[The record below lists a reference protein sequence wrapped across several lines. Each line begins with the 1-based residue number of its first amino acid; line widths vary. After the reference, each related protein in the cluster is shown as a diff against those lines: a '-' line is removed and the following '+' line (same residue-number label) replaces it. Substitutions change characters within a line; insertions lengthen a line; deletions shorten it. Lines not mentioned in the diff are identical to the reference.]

1 MSEQIDQISP
11 PVSREGRKQL
21 LALSCA
27 RDRLAWVNACRP
39 ATPRS
44 PLAQIAT
51 EAANYIEPFS
61 HFLPRRIG
69 KWIRRATFLTSLGR
83 RLGWMGRG

>member
-1 MSEQIDQISP
+1 VTRDE
-11 PVSREGRKQL
+11 RKQL

-39 ATPRS
+39 AAPRS
-44 PLAQIAT
+44 PLAQIAS

-61 HFLPRRIG
+61 HFLPKRIV
-69 KWIRRATFLTSLGR
+69 KWIRRATFLTSIGR
-83 RLGWMGRG
+83 QFGWMGR

>member
-1 MSEQIDQISP
+1 MSEQIDQIGLSLT
-11 PVSREGRKQL
+11 RDERKQL

-39 ATPRS
+39 AAPRS
-44 PLAQIAT
+44 PLAQIAS

-61 HFLPRRIG
+61 HFLPKRIG
-69 KWIRRATFLTSLGR
+69 KWIRGATFLTSIGR
-83 RLGWMGRG
+83 QFGWMGR